1 MTKTNN
7 MLIGGRTYGVYNPTT
22 KKFWCTHGAW
32 EANIKII
39 DDNTCILFKEAVTYE
54 FIDKIPEDY
63 NYT

>member
-1 MTKTNN
+1 MTKTKN
-7 MLIGGRTYGVYNPTT
+7 MLLGGRTYGVYNPAT

-32 EANIKII
+32 EGDIKII
-39 DDNTCILFKEAVTYE
+39 DDNTCILFKEVVTYE